1 MSHAAPAPFTIAT
14 SKVAR
19 LTHVVRRS
27 WSQARLT
34 DRQLME
40 LRTNLSRHAG

>member
-1 MSHAAPAPFTIAT
+1 MSYAAPLPSTSAT

-19 LTHVVRRS
+19 LTNVVRRS

-40 LRTNLSRHAG
+40 LRTNLTRHSG